1 MDEKGE
7 ARHFNGKS
15 SQIKI
20 GGEIFDAHSKIFNVL
35 VCLSLGMMCI
45 NKCWLNRNEELELVF
60 DFVVY

>member
-45 NKCWLNRNEELELVF
+45 NK
-60 DFVVY
+60 